1 MGGQTCVLHSS
12 MLHSSMLQVS
22 ISHSQH
28 LEHYIFVCVHLKAC
42 TGVHHW
48 FFGLFLIG
56 FLNGL
61 VHRGLLQPGHV
72 EGNSPVFIFGIHE
85 WPHLKQR

>member
-1 MGGQTCVLHSS
+1 MYRYVLY
-12 MLHSSMLQVS
+12 
-22 ISHSQH
+22 SQKNSVQKNPGKIPVKSRAVR
-28 LEHYIFVCVHLKAC
+28 YIFVCVHLKAC

-72 EGNSPVFIFGIHE
+72 EGISPVFIFGIHE